1 MGLKKNP
8 NLMLKKIFIKTFGC
22 QMNEY
27 DSNRIFDIVE
37 KIGFKKTDKYED
49 ANCYL
54 LNTCHI
60 RDKAK
65 EKVYHEIGRLKKI
78 FRSKKKPIVI
88 VAGCVAQA
96 ENQEMLKREP
106 YIDIV
111 IGPQSYHKINDAI
124 LNYLNKKKKEEE
136 TEFDTISK
144 FNYLSK
150 IKNKDSKISSF
161 LTIQEG
167 CDKFCHFCV
176 VPYTRG
182 PEYSRPFY
190 QIINEAK
197 ELIKS
202 GAKEIIL
209 LGQNVNAYIYK
220 DKNKKFRL
228 SDLLL
233 ELESFDELKRI
244 RYTTSHPKD
253 MTDDLINVYKKS
265 NKLMPLVHLP
275 VQSGSNKILKLMNR
289 KHTILEYLEVFEK
302 LKKINQNIEFS
313 SDFIIGYPGENNDD
327 FKNTMELIEKINFI
341 NSYSFVFSPRP
352 GTVAAD
358 LDLVDNNKSKE
369 RLEIIQK
376 KLFEN
381 QIKKNKSLENTTVNV
396 LVENRMKDKIKLFG
410 RTEYMTSVIFD
421 GNQENIG
428 KIVQV
433 EITSS
438 NQNSLFGKLKVDY
451 KQKVA

>member
-1 MGLKKNP
+1 MV
-8 NLMLKKIFIKTFGC
+8 KKIFIKTFGC

-27 DSNRIFDIVE
+27 DSNRIFDTVKE
-37 KIGFKKTDKYED
+37 IGFEKTDKYED

-65 EKVYHEIGRLKKI
+65 EKVYHEIGRVKKI
-78 FRSKKKPIVI
+78 FRSKEKPIII

-96 ENQEMLKREP
+96 ENQEMLRREP

-111 IGPQSYHKINDAI
+111 IGPQSYHKINEVI
-124 LNYLNKKKKEEE
+124 LKHSNDKKKEEE

-150 IKNKDSKISSF
+150 IKNKDSKVSSF

-182 PEYSRPFY
+182 PEYSRPFQ

-197 ELIKS
+197 ELVEA

-209 LGQNVNAYIYK
+209 LGQNVNAYSYK
-220 DKNKKFRL
+220 DQNTEFRL

-233 ELESFDELKRI
+233 ELDSFDQLERV

-253 MTDDLINVYKKS
+253 MTEDLLNVYKQS
-265 NKLMPLVHLP
+265 TKLMPLVHLP

-289 KHTILEYLEVFEK
+289 KHTIEEYLKVYEN
-302 LKKINQNIEFS
+302 LKSINPKIEFS
-313 SDFIIGYPGENNDD
+313 SDFIIGYPDENEED
-327 FKNTMELIEKINFI
+327 FKKTMKLIEKVKFT
-341 NSYSFVFSPRP
+341 NSYSFIFSPRP
-352 GTVAAD
+352 GTVAAE
-358 LDLVDNNKSKE
+358 LKLVDPKKSKG

-376 KLFEN
+376 KLFKN
-381 QIKKNKSLENTTVNV
+381 QIKKNKSLEGKVLNV
-396 LVENRMKDKIKLFG
+396 LVENKMKDGIKLFG

-421 GNQENIG
+421 GNIGCIG

-438 NQNSLFGKLKVDY
+438 NQNSLFGKLQESIK
-451 KQKVA
+451 KKVA

>member
-1 MGLKKNP
+1 MEQKV
-8 NLMLKKIFIKTFGC
+8 FIKTFGC
-22 QMNEY
+22 QMNVY
-27 DSNRIFDIVE
+27 DSNRIFDLVK
-37 KIGFKKTDKYED
+37 KIGYEKTDKYED
-49 ANCYL
+49 ANCYI

-65 EKVYHEIGRLKKI
+65 EKVYHEIGRVKKI

-88 VAGCVAQA
+88 IAGCVAQA
-96 ENQEMLKREP
+96 ENKEMLNREP

-111 IGPQSYHKINDAI
+111 IGPQSYHKINETI
-124 LNYLNKKKKEEE
+124 QGHINNKKKEEE

-150 IKNKDSKISSF
+150 IKNKNSKVSSF

-182 PEYSRPFY
+182 PEYSRPFD
-190 QIINEAK
+190 QIINEAM
-197 ELIKS
+197 EIIQN

-209 LGQNVNAYIYK
+209 LGQNVNAYSYK
-220 DKNKKFRL
+220 DKNKEFRL

-233 ELESFDELKRI
+233 KLESFKELERI

-289 KHTILEYLEVFEK
+289 KHTIEEYLIIYEK
-302 LKKINQNIEFS
+302 LKKINPNIEFS
-313 SDFIIGYPGENNDD
+313 SDFIIGYPEESDDD
-327 FKNTMELIEKINFI
+327 FKYTMELIEKVRFI
-341 NSYSFVFSPRP
+341 NSYSFIFSPRP

-358 LDLVDNNKSKE
+358 LELVDKKKSKE

-381 QIKKNKSLENTTVNV
+381 QINKNKSFEGKILNV
-396 LVENRMKDKIKLFG
+396 LVENKMKDGIKLFG

-421 GNQENIG
+421 GNLENIG
-428 KIVQV
+428 NIAQV
-433 EITSS
+433 EITNS
-438 NQNSLFGKLKVDY
+438 NQNSLFGKLKENY